1 MGLVYLIAISLLST
15 VFFGIIDGSLFIL
28 AEEFIQTQLIK
39 IPFFDINMAE
49 LATGG
54 ISTSMALFVA
64 SFIRDTLHKYHHII
78 ENPFLDLLGVLI
90 GTSILLGIYYLY
102 KTYKEEII
110 GEAVAVFN
118 QHNLDV
124 IEEKLGK
131 I

>member
-102 KTYKEEII
+102 KTYKEKII

-124 IEEKLGK
+124 IEEKLEK

>member
-15 VFFGIIDGSLFIL
+15 VFFGIVDGSLFIV
-28 AEEFIQTQLIK
+28 AEEFIQTQLVK
-39 IPFFDINMAE
+39 ISFFDTNMAE

-54 ISTSMALFVA
+54 ISTSMAIFVA
-64 SFIRDTLHKYHHII
+64 SFIRDTLHKHHHII

-90 GTSILLGIYYLY
+90 GTSILLLIYYGY
-102 KTYKEEII
+102 KTYKEQKV

-124 IEEKLGK
+124 IKDELKKL
-131 I
+131 